1 MRFGKHS
8 RGEVT
13 LSYLFK
19 LGFVGFVAF
28 SINAAF
34 DFVSDTIYTYKVQA
48 VVTSPLV
55 REVKQCVYD
64 TIMDGSYLRL
74 PQCQRRNHNRLSHT
88 SNPVDA
94 VSTDGVIRLKE
105 TVNGTDVQ
113 LTLMPTFLGTG
124 QIDWQCFG
132 DSDKYLPEVCS
143 PRDDPETADY

>member
-1 MRFGKHS
+1 MRFERHN

-28 SINAAF
+28 TINAAF

-55 REVKQCVYD
+55 KEVKQCVYD

-74 PQCQRRNHNRLSHT
+74 PQCQR
-88 SNPVDA
+88 
-94 VSTDGVIRLKE
+94 
-105 TVNGTDVQ
+105 
-113 LTLMPTFLGTG
+113 
-124 QIDWQCFG
+124 
-132 DSDKYLPEVCS
+132 
-143 PRDDPETADY
+143 